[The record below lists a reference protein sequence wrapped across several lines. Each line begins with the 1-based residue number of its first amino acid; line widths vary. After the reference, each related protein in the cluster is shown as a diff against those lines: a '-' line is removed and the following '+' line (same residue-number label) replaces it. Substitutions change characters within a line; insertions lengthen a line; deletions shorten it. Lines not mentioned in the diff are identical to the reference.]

1 MSGTGT
7 VRRLGGQWGGLL
19 VMGLLG
25 LSTVMGGCSNVSKS
39 KYDASVQEAAELRER
54 NAQIESSLREKDL
67 KLADCEAKLAQGGQP
82 APVVY
87 TNNNPG
93 LPNAYDQLPQ
103 SGGESPFQRNSQG
116 QMAAELAGNV
126 LFDPGSAVVK
136 SSGRKSLDR
145 IASSLNG
152 QFAGR
157 EARIEG
163 HTDSDPIK
171 HSKWASND
179 ALSQARADAV
189 KKYLTSKGVSTRR
202 LSAIGYGSSQPKGS
216 KAASR
221 RVEIVITN

>member
-1 MSGTGT
+1 MSGTGA
-7 VRRLGGQWGGLL
+7 VRRLGGLL
-19 VMGLLG
+19 VVGLLG
-25 LSTVMGGCSNVSKS
+25 LSTMVGGCSNVSKS

-54 NAQIESSLREKDL
+54 NAQIEASLRERDL
-67 KLADCEAKLAQGGQP
+67 KLADCEAKLAQGNQA
-82 APVVY
+82 APIVY
-87 TNNNPG
+87 TNNPST
-93 LPNAYDQLPQ
+93 PSSYDQLPQ

-189 KKYLTSKGVSTRR
+189 KKYLTSKGVSSRR